1 MALDKAQA
9 RVEEGGELELVGN
22 GGAEFPGRED
32 FWVVLVELEEDGL
45 RGEDIPVGVVLCPE
59 GEWLGETSK
68 LYLRVSVSGWVSQV
82 RRRMLW
88 YPLLAAASV
97 VETVS
102 SAMQRSRKCSRS
114 TAISGKGSVGS
125 VMPEAATLS
134 ANLAI
139 LQMQYVHSMLAQL

>member
-1 MALDKAQA
+1 M
-9 RVEEGGELELVGN
+9 
-22 GGAEFPGRED
+22 
-32 FWVVLVELEEDGL
+32 VLVELEEDGL

-102 SAMQRSRKCSRS
+102 SAMQRSKKCSRSKNCSASKKCSRS